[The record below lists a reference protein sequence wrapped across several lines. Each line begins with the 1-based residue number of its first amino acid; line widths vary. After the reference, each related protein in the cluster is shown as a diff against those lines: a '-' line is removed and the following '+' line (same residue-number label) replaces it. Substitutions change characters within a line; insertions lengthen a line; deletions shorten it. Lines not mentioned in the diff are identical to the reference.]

1 MAQPHFC
8 QHLLFKNTG
17 IYPLKY
23 SLTSVQLVQCCA
35 ALQLDTYFCA
45 HFPSNLRSVLS
56 LSSHRRKCHARARS
70 NDQRG
75 RCRRPRHFSRLAED
89 HPLHQLHHDGFP
101 HPLRLGG
108 PRIAPASVLE
118 QSLHT
123 RIRVAQVHQGQG
135 VDRPRRVHGAR
146 RPAQPPP
153 ADLPARTRTDRPGP
167 RVARARH
174 GDLARQR
181 PRVCHSPLWDGPMA
195 AHRPHLVV
203 YLPRG
208 LGERKDLH
216 GPADSLHRALPA
228 L

>member
-1 MAQPHFC
+1 MR
-8 QHLLFKNTG
+8 G
-17 IYPLKY
+17 
-23 SLTSVQLVQCCA
+23 
-35 ALQLDTYFCA
+35 
-45 HFPSNLRSVLS
+45 VLS
-56 LSSHRRKCHARARS
+56 FTPHRRNRNARARS
-70 NDQRG
+70 NGQRS

-89 HPLHQLHHDGFP
+89 HPLHQLRDDGFP
-101 HPLRLGG
+101 HPFGLGG

-146 RPAQPPP
+146 RPAQPAP

-174 GDLARQR
+174 GHLAPQR
-181 PRVCHSPLWDGPMA
+181 LRVRRPPLRDGPVA
-195 AHRPHLVV
+195 THRPHLVV
-203 YLPRG
+203 HLPRG
-208 LGERKDLH
+208 LGECEDLH
-216 GPADSLHRALPA
+216 GPADPLHRALPA